1 MKTLLIAVAAL
12 SMLGCTNAGRIINGD
27 LTAYDDNTK
36 YRVDEAEGGFKLSV
50 VYEKY
55 QFVKDRDEMADEGMA
70 KLNRIAAEIAAKSG
84 KQIKPLDKDF
94 VKIGTGRQ
102 GLSGTT
108 SWAGIARVEFKD

>member
-1 MKTLLIAVAAL
+1 MKTLLIAVATL
-12 SMLGCTNAGRIINGD
+12 SLLGCTNAGRIVSGD
-27 LTAYDDNTK
+27 LTDYDDSTK

-55 QFVKDRDEMADEGMA
+55 QFVKDRDEMSEEGME
-70 KLNRIAAEIAAKSG
+70 KLRRIASEIAAKSG

-94 VKIGTGRQ
+94 VKIGTGRH